1 MVGNLEARMIN
12 RVNGMVFLIILMVL
26 FGCSSPAQKVTQSV
40 NTTVEDPTRT
50 VESGQVSA
58 SPTDDNTG
66 SIQPTLNQ
74 GETLVNPSE
83 TPESRSPAP
92 SSTQGTGGDEPVMDE
107 VILAD
112 VISVDVSGEESAY
125 RFSVGISSPDT
136 GCDQY
141 ADWWE
146 VVSQEGEL
154 IYRRILLH
162 SHVEEQPFV
171 RSGGPVSIAVDS
183 VVIVRAHMNTDGYG
197 GAAFQGSV
205 QSGFSETDLDPDFAA
220 ELAEEPPFPEDC
232 AF

>member
-1 MVGNLEARMIN
+1 MID
-12 RVNGMVFLIILMVL
+12 RVNGLVILMIVMVL
-26 FGCSSPAQKVTQSV
+26 FGCSSPALNAPQSV
-40 NTTVEDPTRT
+40 NTPIEGLTRT
-50 VESGQVSA
+50 VEAGQVSTP
-58 SPTDDNTG
+58 SNTVDNTG

-74 GETLVNPSE
+74 GEELVDPSE
-83 TPESRSPAP
+83 TPESNTSTPT
-92 SSTQGTGGDEPVMDE
+92 STQGTGGDEPVMDE

-112 VISVDVSGEESAY
+112 VISVGVSGEEGVY

-146 VVSQEGEL
+146 VVSQDGEL

-162 SHVEEQPFV
+162 SHVNEQPFV
-171 RSGGPVSIAVDS
+171 RSGGPVSIAPDS
-183 VVIVRAHMNTDGYG
+183 VVIVRAHMNTGGYG

-205 QSGFSETDLDPDFAA
+205 RSGFGETDLDPEFATD
-220 ELAEEPPFPEDC
+220 LAKEPPLPDDC

>member
-1 MVGNLEARMIN
+1 MIDRLN
-12 RVNGMVFLIILMVL
+12 ILIILMIVMVL
-26 FGCSSPAQKVTQSV
+26 FGCSSPAQNVTQSV
-40 NTTVEDPTRT
+40 NTPIEDPART
-50 VESGQVSA
+50 VESGLVGA
-58 SPTDDNTG
+58 PSPTEGNTG

-74 GETLVNPSE
+74 GEALVNPSE
-83 TPESRSPAP
+83 TSESKSPTP
-92 SSTQGTGGDEPVMDE
+92 TSTQGAGGDEPTMND

-112 VISVDVSGEESAY
+112 VISVKVSGEEGAY

-146 VVSQEGEL
+146 VISQEGEL

-171 RSGGPVSIAVDS
+171 RSGGPVSIAADS
-183 VVIVRAHMNTDGYG
+183 VVFVRAHMNTGGYG

-205 QSGFSETDLDPDFAA
+205 QSGFSETDPDPDFAA
-220 ELAEEPPFPEDC
+220 ELAEEPPLPEDC